1 MNRLVATPVKAWGRF
16 AKSASPP
23 TCVGSYGSW
32 SRWALAGS
40 EADHE
45 RLKQRPNLVCAPF
58 AKGNPIEAHCLT
70 AFPRRQKELTLRVSY
85 RDNNNALS

>member
-45 RLKQRPNLVCAPF
+45 RLKQRPDLVSAPLPELVQRRRAMMPNGDR
-58 AKGNPIEAHCLT
+58 AKVRPDAAMDSGTMLA
-70 AFPRRQKELTLRVSY
+70 
-85 RDNNNALS
+85 